1 MTTPLRD
8 EIPGGIYHV
17 TTRGDNKEPIYD
29 DAADRKAFL
38 WMLDRVSVKYRW
50 IGLAYCLMR
59 NHYHL
64 LLRIPF
70 GGLSSGMDVLNG
82 GYARSR
88 NMRYDRTGHVFGRR
102 FHSTLVEDDSHL
114 LEACRYVVLNPIR
127 ASLCAT
133 AEEWRWSSYRTCAGL
148 ELTHAFLVSD
158 EVLRLFSSD
167 PLRARAA
174 YRTFVSEGHGPV
186 AATVTRV

>member
-17 TTRGDNKEPIYD
+17 TTRGDNKERIYH
-29 DAADRKAFL
+29 DAADRTAFL
-38 WMLDRVSVKYRW
+38 WMLDRVAVKYRW
-50 IGLAYCLMR
+50 VGLAYCLMG

-64 LLRIPF
+64 LFRIPF

-82 GYARSR
+82 GYARFT
-88 NMRYDRTGHVFGRR
+88 NMRYGRTGHVFGRR
-102 FHSTLVEDDSHL
+102 FHSTPVEDDGHL
-114 LEACRYVVLNPIR
+114 LETCRYVVLNPVR

-133 AEEWRWSSYRTCAGL
+133 AAEWRWSSYRACAGL
-148 ELTHAFLVSD
+148 ALAHTFLVPD
-158 EVLRLFSSD
+158 EVLRLFSND
-167 PLRARAA
+167 PRRARAA
-174 YRTFVSEGHGPV
+174 YRAFVAEGQGPV